1 MSGECLLKLL
11 AEVCTP
17 RPGCIYTTAWLVLC
31 FNNPE
36 ASGRGAQTLMC
47 FVSPPKVCQK
57 YINFTKIWI

>member
-47 FVSPPKVCQK
+47 FVSPRRSVRN
-57 YINFTKIWI
+57 I